1 MNYKEEI
8 QKLQGQIESLR
19 SDMEQGKIRI
29 RVSKDLV
36 FRQELAKAIAS
47 DYAKTLKKGWH
58 YAQPCTGKVVFK
70 EGGFSSAE
78 YNSSSVLVVP
88 VIYFMGSDPN
98 QFTVEEWESA
108 VGKEIF
114 QTIVSDWHQRIYI
127 DDEGLD
133 LKESLDYFLG
143 NALDWALA
151 NPKYSSIV
159 QKADEH
165 LQEKLIQKIIPLI
178 KDELLLKVPNDFGF
192 LEKQCDF

>member
-47 DYAKTLKKGWH
+47 DYAKTPKKGWH
-58 YAQPCTGKVVFK
+58 YAQPCTGKVMFK
-70 EGGFSSAE
+70 EGGFASAE

-88 VIYFMGSDPN
+88 VIYLVDSDPN
-98 QFTVEEWESA
+98 QFTVEDWESA

-114 QTIVSDWHQRIYI
+114 QTVVTDWYEQIG
-127 DDEGLD
+127 DNEGLD

-151 NPKYSSIV
+151 NPKYSSVIK
-159 QKADEH
+159 KADEH
-165 LQEKLIQKIIPLI
+165 LQQKLVEKIIPLI